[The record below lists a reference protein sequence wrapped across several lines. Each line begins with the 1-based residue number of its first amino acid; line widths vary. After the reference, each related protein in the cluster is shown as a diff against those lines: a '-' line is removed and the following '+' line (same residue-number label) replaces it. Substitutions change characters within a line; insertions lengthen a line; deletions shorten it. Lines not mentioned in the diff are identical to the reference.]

1 MRLFLPLI
9 FFTAFLLIGNICFA
23 ASLDFQVG
31 QPVILVAKKPK
42 GVPLHREPSPS
53 YLKHVPNATT
63 ATIQRIDQDE
73 NWLSIQ
79 LASGEVHWVHKKYV
93 HASPTAPIPPVASIP
108 SPPIRPDRFATRPGG
123 EQDVWTSKE
132 RCQTAIQNGL
142 RMVETSSDTVRVGT
156 WNLRWFPLGTAQAHD
171 DGSAEPTDREWLV
184 CAIRW
189 MQIDLV
195 AIQESLATPKAN
207 QAWETITKQL
217 SNQTGQTWQ
226 WYRQPCGRPDDH
238 HIGLL
243 WNDSRVALSHFES
256 LWELNAKAEN
266 GSNPCTYGLRPGQYA
281 RVQSRT
287 TNGVDFHV
295 IAVHLKS
302 GPTVFALEERQKAFN
317 RIDKAVAPLLK
328 LDQDVV
334 ILGDFNTM
342 GAGDRQSQLSELKY
356 LRRFVAKEK
365 PGFTDLDV
373 HPQCTQ
379 YFRGR
384 GGQLDHIL
392 VTQNMK
398 EVKVGSVRVTGY
410 CALAGCQR
418 IRGDYPLAYR
428 RLSDHCPV
436 VMRLPISTMIRNL
449 RIRDSADTKCC

>member
-1 MRLFLPLI
+1 MRNILTPIYLLVFV
-9 FFTAFLLIGNICFA
+9 LIGNLSFA
-23 ASLDFQVG
+23 SAQDFQVG
-31 QPVILVAKKPK
+31 QSVILEAKKPK

-53 YLKHVPNATT
+53 YLKHVPNNTT

-73 NWLSIQ
+73 HWLSIQ

-93 HASPTAPIPPVASIP
+93 QARPTAPTPITPSIP
-108 SPPIRPDRFATRPGG
+108 SPPKAPGPSSTTKGG
-123 EQDVWTSKE
+123 EQAVWTSRE
-132 RCQTAIQNGL
+132 HCQGAIQKGL
-142 RMVETSSDTVRVGT
+142 RMVEASSANLRVAT
-156 WNLRWFPLGTAQAHD
+156 WNLRWFPVGVGPDQYE
-171 DGSAEPTDREWLV
+171 GSAEPTDIEWLV

-195 AIQESLATPKAN
+195 AVQESLATPKAD
-207 QAWETITKQL
+207 QAWETITKEL
-217 SNQTGQTWQ
+217 SNQTGETWR
-226 WYRQPCGRPDDH
+226 WHRQACGRPDDH

-243 WNDSRVALSHFES
+243 WNDSRVALSQFDS
-256 LWELNAKAEN
+256 LWEFNAKAEN

-302 GPTVFALEERQKAFN
+302 GPTVFALEERQKVFN

-328 LDQDVV
+328 QDQDVV

-356 LRRFVAKEK
+356 LRRFVAKEQ
-365 PGFTDLDV
+365 PGFTDLEV
-373 HPQCTQ
+373 HPQCSQ
-379 YFRGR
+379 YFRGQ
-384 GGQLDHIL
+384 GGQLDHVL
-392 VTQNMK
+392 VTQDMK
-398 EVKVGSVRVTGY
+398 EVDVDSVHVTGY

-436 VMRLPISTMIRNL
+436 VVEIEN
-449 RIRDSADTKCC
+449 RDRD